1 MHTHRGAYTK
11 ALIGKIIIRRIIMA
25 IFVIGDLHLSFGC
38 DKPMDIFKGWEGYQ
52 QRLYDNWHR
61 VVGGDDTVVLA
72 GDTSWGMS
80 LAEAAP
86 DFKWI
91 NALPGKQK
99 LILKGNH
106 DYWWGSMAAM
116 RRCFEENSLTT
127 LDIIHN
133 NSFSVGGINICG
145 SRGWLF
151 ETGQAHD
158 EKIINR
164 EAMRLEAS
172 LKSADPGL
180 ETILFLHYPPAYKEQ
195 EMPAFLELMRSYG
208 IDRCYYGHIH
218 GAGHRFAI
226 DGRYKGVDLRLIAA
240 DYIDFCPEKIEI

>member
-1 MHTHRGAYTK
+1 
-11 ALIGKIIIRRIIMA
+11 MA

-52 QRLYDNWHR
+52 EKLYDNWNR
-61 VVGGDDTVVLA
+61 LISEDDTVVLA

-80 LAEAAP
+80 LADAVP
-86 DFKWI
+86 DFKWLD
-91 NALPGKQK
+91 ALPGKK

-106 DYWWGSMAAM
+106 DYWWSSAAAI
-116 RRCFEENSLTT
+116 RRCFNENGITT

-133 NSFSVGGINICG
+133 NSYLVEGVNICG

-158 EKIINR
+158 EKIIRR
-164 EAMRLEAS
+164 EAGRIEAS
-172 LKSADPGL
+172 LKAADDNAKS
-180 ETILFLHYPPAYKEQ
+180 ILFLHYPPAYKEQ

-208 IDRCYYGHIH
+208 ISRCYYGHIH

-226 DGRYKGVDLRLIAA
+226 DGVYKGIDLRLISG
-240 DYIDFCPEKIEI
+240 DYIDFCPVKVEI